1 MRRYI
6 PTLIVLIVLLAL
18 GGFAIY
24 SNFSPTGLTIGY
36 VPTLNPD
43 PQAGQTQALMLVGG
57 IVVGLV
63 VLFGLGAGLAFAFY
77 QLPRL
82 QARMA
87 APPPPAK
94 AGAPA
99 KPAARGGGEAKPVQV
114 PLSDTRSLIIFW
126 VVVLVLLA
134 AFLFLN
140 YAGAKASPLPS
151 LEATVFKLPGKHVE
165 GLPAWMAGPGDDVK
179 AWQLLIAVLG
189 GTIVGTIVVGVVL
202 ARAFDVLDRQVKV
215 ADKAPRTVADRLLAA
230 VEARLRDLRAPRAP
244 RPRINALDRLFILL
258 NVVLFFVLVGVVA
271 VYVIP
276 SLPVISSVNIAVEGT
291 KAAALFT
298 PTPIP
303 TAAPAPIEVLQAE
316 LAALPKGNPDA
327 GQAAF
332 TTAGCVACHSLEPD
346 VKIVGPSQAGIA
358 ARAAARKP
366 GYSAEVYLYESIT
379 RPNIYLVEGF
389 QPDLM
394 PKTFKE
400 TLKPQEIA
408 DLIAFLMTL
417 K

>member
-1 MRRYI
+1 
-6 PTLIVLIVLLAL
+6 
-18 GGFAIY
+18 
-24 SNFSPTGLTIGY
+24 
-36 VPTLNPD
+36 
-43 PQAGQTQALMLVGG
+43 
-57 IVVGLV
+57 
-63 VLFGLGAGLAFAFY
+63 
-77 QLPRL
+77 
-82 QARMA
+82 
-87 APPPPAK
+87 
-94 AGAPA
+94 
-99 KPAARGGGEAKPVQV
+99 
-114 PLSDTRSLIIFW
+114 
-126 VVVLVLLA
+126 
-134 AFLFLN
+134 
-140 YAGAKASPLPS
+140 
-151 LEATVFKLPGKHVE
+151 
-165 GLPAWMAGPGDDVK
+165 
-179 AWQLLIAVLG
+179 
-189 GTIVGTIVVGVVL
+189 
-202 ARAFDVLDRQVKV
+202 
-215 ADKAPRTVADRLLAA
+215 
-230 VEARLRDLRAPRAP
+230 
-244 RPRINALDRLFILL
+244 
-258 NVVLFFVLVGVVA
+258 VVLFFVLVGVVA

-276 SLPVISSVNIAVEGT
+276 SFPVLSSVNIAVEGT

-408 DLIAFLMTL
+408 DLIAFCGSALSNFAATDL
-417 K
+417 PLTVCGGAACGSSSHSPCQALRSIVFFFTWGEQPGAVLRNEKRQAEDGKDFIDRR

>member
-1 MRRYI
+1 
-6 PTLIVLIVLLAL
+6 
-18 GGFAIY
+18 
-24 SNFSPTGLTIGY
+24 
-36 VPTLNPD
+36 
-43 PQAGQTQALMLVGG
+43 
-57 IVVGLV
+57 
-63 VLFGLGAGLAFAFY
+63 
-77 QLPRL
+77 
-82 QARMA
+82 
-87 APPPPAK
+87 
-94 AGAPA
+94 
-99 KPAARGGGEAKPVQV
+99 
-114 PLSDTRSLIIFW
+114 
-126 VVVLVLLA
+126 
-134 AFLFLN
+134 
-140 YAGAKASPLPS
+140 
-151 LEATVFKLPGKHVE
+151 
-165 GLPAWMAGPGDDVK
+165 
-179 AWQLLIAVLG
+179 
-189 GTIVGTIVVGVVL
+189 
-202 ARAFDVLDRQVKV
+202 V

-276 SLPVISSVNIAVEGT
+276 SFPVLSSVNIAVEGT

-379 RPNIYLVEGF
+379 RPDIYLVEGF